1 MNTPLWSLL
10 AASLIITAPAM
21 AQSPPA
27 ADMPD
32 MPGMRRM
39 QIVMQGPGNEQRVI
53 ERRMQFGNSPGPGR
67 GSAARGGPDGG
78 GMRMMMRR
86 PALGLELATLSP
98 RLGGYFGA
106 KAGVLVAHSD
116 KAELKLEDGDVITA
130 IDGRQPTTAEQ
141 AKRIL
146 HSYAPGEK
154 ISFKLMRDRK
164 ALTVEGV
171 MPERPMPERPMQG
184 EFRQPRRDVAPPPKA
199 P

>member
-27 ADMPD
+27 PDMPD

-53 ERRMQFGNSPGPGR
+53 ERRMQFGNDHGP
-67 GSAARGGPDGG
+67 
-78 GMRMMMRR
+78 RMGVR
-86 PALGLELATLSP
+86 LETVSP
-98 RLGGYFGA
+98 RLGSYFGV

-141 AKRIL
+141 AQRIL
-146 HSYAPGEK
+146 RSYAPGEK

-184 EFRQPRRDVAPPPKA
+184 ESRQPRRDVAPPPKA

>member
-10 AASLIITAPAM
+10 AARLIITAPAM

-27 ADMPD
+27 PPPPPSHNHAPADAPAAAGMPD

-53 ERRMQFGNSPGPGR
+53 ERRVQIGNGLGR
-67 GSAARGGPDGG
+67 GI
-78 GMRMMMRR
+78 
-86 PALGLELATLSP
+86 GLRLETVSP
-98 RLGGYFGA
+98 RLGSYFGA

-116 KAELKLEDGDVITA
+116 KADLKLEDGDVITA

-141 AKRIL
+141 AQRIL
-146 HSYAPGEK
+146 RSYAPGEK
-154 ISFKLMRDRK
+154 ISFKLLRDRK

-171 MPERPMPERPMQG
+171 MPERPMPEHPMQG

>member
-21 AQSPPA
+21 AQSQPPAPPPPSHNHAPA
-27 ADMPD
+27 ADAPAAPGMPD

-53 ERRMQFGNSPGPGR
+53 ERRMQFGNGAGPG
-67 GSAARGGPDGG
+67 
-78 GMRMMMRR
+78 M
-86 PALGLELATLSP
+86 GLRLETVSP

-184 EFRQPRRDVAPPPKA
+184 EFRQPRRDVAPPRKA

>member
-10 AASLIITAPAM
+10 AAAVVIAAPAM

-27 ADMPD
+27 PPPPDSHNHAPAADAPAPPGMPD

-53 ERRMQFGNSPGPGR
+53 ERRIQIGNDHGP
-67 GSAARGGPDGG
+67 
-78 GMRMMMRR
+78 RMGVR
-86 PALGLELATLSP
+86 LETVSP
-98 RLGGYFGA
+98 RLGSYFGA

-141 AKRIL
+141 AQRIL

-154 ISFKLMRDRK
+154 IGFKLLRDRK
-164 ALTVEGV
+164 AITVEGV
-171 MPERPMPERPMQG
+171 MPERPMPERPMRG
-184 EFRQPRRDVAPPPKA
+184 EFRQPRRDIAPPPKA